1 MRIVQGVFLFA
12 IFVIALAFAVINA
25 DPVRLNYYL
34 GSSELPLSLVLI
46 VAFAVGAVMGLAVN
60 LGRILRLR
68 HVISQLRRAARITEQ
83 ELANLRAIPLRNE
96 H

>member
-34 GSSELPLSLVLI
+34 GTSELPLSLVLI

-68 HVISQLRRAARITEQ
+68 HVISQLRRAARVTEQ